1 MDEKKISVFLITYN
15 HEPFIAQA
23 IESILAQQTSYTYEI
38 IIGEDLSP
46 DGTRAICEQYAAQH
60 PGIITLLPGN
70 RNYGPQGNTLRTL
83 RACKGQYIAL
93 CEGDDYWTDP
103 HKLQKQV
110 DFLEANPGFSL
121 CFSAV
126 TIKDEMGWN
135 LPYEYYY
142 PELTKDVFT
151 IADFIVSEK
160 NIIPTPTLLFRNVL
174 PDPFPDFFTKAIAGD
189 MGIQL
194 FAADKGKAKYF
205 TEPMAVYR
213 NHAGGVTKSQENLVK
228 GNDKL
233 MQLYKDFNAYFDYRY
248 DALFRQRLLAYYK
261 SNLIYNARDKHGQKK
276 LTHYFKAMPDYLKY
290 SDGINMKELVY
301 YHVVLF
307 FPFLLRF
314 FKSK

>member
-1 MDEKKISVFLITYN
+1 MGQKTVSVFLITYK
-15 HEPFIAQA
+15 HEAFIAQA
-23 IESILAQQTSYTYEI
+23 IESILAQKTNFDFEI

-46 DGTRAICEQYAAQH
+46 DGTRAICEQYAKRY
-60 PGIITLLPGN
+60 PGIITLLPGD
-70 RNYGPQGNTLRTL
+70 RNYGPQGNTVRTL
-83 RACKGQYIAL
+83 RACKGRYIAL
-93 CEGDDYWTDP
+93 CEGDDYWTDT

-110 DFLEANPGFSL
+110 DFLEANFDFSI

-126 TIKDEMGWN
+126 EIKDELGWN
-135 LPYEYYY
+135 KPYEYYY
-142 PELTKDVFT
+142 PKLTKDVFT
-151 IADFIVSEK
+151 IEDFILSEM

-174 PDPFPDFFTKAIAGD
+174 PDPFPEFFTRAIAGD

-205 TEPMAVYR
+205 PAPMAVYR

-248 DALFRQRLLAYYK
+248 NALFRRRLLAYYK
-261 SNLIYNARDKHGQKK
+261 SNLIYNARDKHGPKK
-276 LTHYFKAMPDYLKY
+276 LAHYFNAMPDYLKY
-290 SDGINMKELVY
+290 SDSINLKELVY